1 MKLPSLHL
9 TGIQSHFSYGKR
21 IMPTRDWLV
30 LLASALILL
39 IVSAVWNTLTFY
51 KTSKGEPLTLSNVP
65 VEKVDTAQS
74 IDVTDIIERRAKQ
87 REVYEAGPLFVDPG
101 I

>member
-1 MKLPSLHL
+1 MKLPSLNL
-9 TGIQSHFSYGKR
+9 TSLQSHLSYGKR

-30 LLASALILL
+30 LLTTALLLLVASA
-39 IVSAVWNTLTFY
+39 SWNTLTFY

-65 VEKVDTAQS
+65 VEKVEISRQT
-74 IDVTDIIERRAKQ
+74 DVTDIIDRRAEQ
-87 REVYEAGPLFVDPG
+87 RRTYEAGPLFVDPG